1 MRVNRIYLI
10 RFSKT
15 ELHIFPIF
23 VCLISSRA
31 GRTMIEWALDMDLLI
46 DESMAII
53 KWAMKDMEQILFP
66 WVKYNTNDLLVEYVN
81 PYIYNGVVNVL
92 DVSPDFGPNDQL
104 NK

>member
-1 MRVNRIYLI
+1 
-10 RFSKT
+10 
-15 ELHIFPIF
+15 
-23 VCLISSRA
+23 
-31 GRTMIEWALDMDLLI
+31 MIEWALDMDLLI

-92 DVSPDFGPNDQL
+92 DVSPDLNPNNYF
-104 NK
+104 NKWTPRGGLSELLLLFSKNL